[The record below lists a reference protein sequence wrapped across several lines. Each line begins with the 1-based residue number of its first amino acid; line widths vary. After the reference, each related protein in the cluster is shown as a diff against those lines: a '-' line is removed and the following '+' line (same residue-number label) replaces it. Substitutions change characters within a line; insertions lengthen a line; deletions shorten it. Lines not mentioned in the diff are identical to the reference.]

1 MLTTDIYWILQS
13 ILRFEGQHQTMCNA
27 SLVTTLNVIL
37 IAFLGCDI
45 VPMAVFERS
54 STKNSTSNGSTQVSA
69 TQEYSSLPSA
79 KQLFSLPEPKP
90 IDTDLKESI
99 NEQDNTVCMI
109 KTDDASNTLQDIKKD
124 SDSVSRDTDSEMIV
138 TSARKSLSPSSILMD
153 EQSNGPQS
161 NIIDLDVNVGTV
173 DTVNEENIMGSN
185 LSRRDAANLL
195 VETSKTDSSN
205 PLKETSKVDPA
216 TLLETSKTDS
226 AKPLEETSKTDSAI
240 VLEET
245 SKTYSSKLLE
255 ETSKTDTANL
265 LEETSNGFAESV
277 SEGFKETEPTREGN
291 ENKNEACLHH
301 MSDLKGFDLKLVEK
315 KVMSSESELDT
326 LKESPNKELPI
337 KVPVIKPL
345 TKKDSVINESF
356 EMSENEEPKIYTP
369 RRRTRNATKGSPLN
383 TELKQRKTSRK
394 QRSAKKLTAYVCPI
408 CCQNMLFKDLNQ
420 FNEHIDDCMV
430 ERDETDDH
438 FPAPDT
444 TKKNNDVHITNNH
457 IQGLQDTIDKVSDN
471 SFDIIE
477 QAEVE
482 KVKVSNKR
490 IKLQKDSRNKAELND
505 LEDVLDTC
513 NENALDDCD
522 SIKELGRD
530 VDYTSKLMSKKQDLE
545 TSEVNN
551 IDKSFQASVLK
562 EQDDSNKLNI
572 LGLNE
577 NNHDNINCSENMYQ
591 SSLVTEENREKQNAL
606 PIHRSG
612 APDNDLNLGSFT
624 ILRGK
629 SESVENVM
637 SDIKEKLTGKE
648 NSAARSVNEIK
659 PNGPENLKDSHALV
673 DYNFHSETQCDIVS
687 SSNEPAEVIDIFQIE
702 PELPNLSLDLLEMDL
717 ITKDKKQTDNECFVD
732 STNESVGKFE
742 DDKAFREENHRDN
755 STLNRITTEEVT
767 ESEKDWTNIKDSAQT
782 PFECNRLLHSNGVSA
797 LSFNTSVNT
806 VPNLINETIDKT
818 ENPFKA
824 MTVIEE
830 HRENSGSVTDDGSLL
845 VCPICN
851 IEQRVIDLGAFNNH
865 VDSCLS
871 RGTISEILKKQSSTE
886 KPSLK
891 R

>member
-1 MLTTDIYWILQS
+1 
-13 ILRFEGQHQTMCNA
+13 
-27 SLVTTLNVIL
+27 
-37 IAFLGCDI
+37 
-45 VPMAVFERS
+45 
-54 STKNSTSNGSTQVSA
+54 
-69 TQEYSSLPSA
+69 
-79 KQLFSLPEPKP
+79 
-90 IDTDLKESI
+90 
-99 NEQDNTVCMI
+99 MI
-109 KTDDASNTLQDIKKD
+109 KTKDTSNILQYIKKD
-124 SDSVSRDTDSEMIV
+124 SDSCSKDTDSEMIS
-138 TSARKSLSPSSILMD
+138 TSARKSLSPSSILVD
-153 EQSNGPQS
+153 EQSNDPQS

-173 DTVNEENIMGSN
+173 DTVNEENIMGSS
-185 LSRRDAANLL
+185 LSKTDAANLL
-195 VETSKTDSSN
+195 VETSKTDSSK
-205 PLKETSKVDPA
+205 PLGETSIADS
-216 TLLETSKTDS
+216 TNLLEETSKTDS

-245 SKTYSSKLLE
+245 SKT
-255 ETSKTDTANL
+255 DTANL
-265 LEETSNGFAESV
+265 LEETSNGIAESF
-277 SEGFKETEPTREGN
+277 SEEFKEIEPTREGI
-291 ENKNEACLHH
+291 ENKNEAC
-301 MSDLKGFDLKLVEK
+301 MSDLKGFDVKLVEREVK
-315 KVMSSESELDT
+315 SSESELDT
-326 LKESPNKELPI
+326 FIVSPN
-337 KVPVIKPL
+337 KVPVIKQL

-356 EMSENEEPKIYTP
+356 EISEIGELKIYTP
-369 RRRTRNATKGSPLN
+369 RRRTRNTTKGSPLN
-383 TELKQRKTSRK
+383 TELKQKKTSRK
-394 QRSAKKLTAYVCPI
+394 QTSAKKLTAYVCPI

-444 TKKNNDVHITNNH
+444 AKKNNDVHITNNH
-457 IQGLQDTIDKVSDN
+457 IQGLQDTSDKVSDN

-624 ILRGK
+624 IVRGK

-659 PNGPENLKDSHALV
+659 PNDPKNLKDSHALV

-702 PELPNLSLDLLEMDL
+702 PELPNLSLDLFEMDL
-717 ITKDKKQTDNECFVD
+717 ITKDRKQTDNECFVD
-732 STNESVGKFE
+732 STNESVDKFE
-742 DDKAFREENHRDN
+742 DDKATREENLRVK
-755 STLNRITTEEVT
+755 STLNRITTVEVT

-782 PFECNRLLHSNGVSA
+782 PFECNSLLHSNAVSA
-797 LSFNTSVNT
+797 LSFYTSVNT
-806 VPNLINETIDKT
+806 VPNLLNENNDKT
-818 ENPFKA
+818 EIPFKA
-824 MTVIEE
+824 VTVIEE
-830 HRENSGSVTDDGSLL
+830 HGETSSTITDDGSLL

-851 IEQRVIDLGAFNNH
+851 IEQRVTDLGAFNNH